1 MTKKSLI
8 KSESLYRGLYNYM
21 TSGSAIYEVMNNG
34 SKGSDYIV
42 KNFNRKSLEI
52 EGKTLEE
59 VLGKSLSDLR
69 PNIDDY
75 GLIPVMRKVW
85 KTGEPAYFPV
95 KMYQDDQF
103 SGYYET
109 YIFRIPTGE
118 VVTIYNDVTKQKNTE
133 QRLVE
138 SRSQLKALVDTIP
151 DLIWL
156 KNPDGVYFSC
166 NPTFER
172 FLAQKRRRLSAT
184 QIMIS

>member
-1 MTKKSLI
+1 
-8 KSESLYRGLYNYM
+8 M

-85 KTGEPAYFPV
+85 KTGSLP
-95 KMYQDDQF
+95 
-103 SGYYET
+103 
-109 YIFRIPTGE
+109 IF
-118 VVTIYNDVTKQKNTE
+118 Q
-133 QRLVE
+133 
-138 SRSQLKALVDTIP
+138 
-151 DLIWL
+151 
-156 KNPDGVYFSC
+156 
-166 NPTFER
+166 
-172 FLAQKRRRLSAT
+172 
-184 QIMIS
+184 